1 MRPWSIRAAQ
11 LAGIAVL
18 AVSCSSEGPT
28 APERVQLA
36 RAFQPLVI
44 GTGPAVR
51 ISEIHYDNAGT
62 DTGES
67 IEISGPAGTDLT
79 GWSVVLYNGN
89 NAAAAV
95 TYGTP
100 RALAGTVPTTCNERG
115 VIVLAYATD
124 GIQNGPNDGVALV
137 DATGSVVELLSYE
150 GVLTA
155 ANGPAAGMT
164 STSIGVSEVGTTPI
178 GQSLQRNPDGSWSGP
193 ITRTFGTCN
202 DGDENPGEA
211 PTVVT
216 VAVAPTTGTVQV
228 GATTALTATALD
240 AADAPIAGVALTWTS
255 SDDAIA
261 TVTASGVVTGVA
273 AGEATI
279 TAAAANGVAGTATVT
294 VTAAPPPPA
303 GVRFSELHYDNFG
316 TDLNEAI
323 EIEGPAGTE
332 LAGWSIVLYN
342 GNGGVVYEPTRLLS
356 GTIPD
361 QCDGRGTRFETYPSN
376 GIQNG
381 SPDGMAL
388 VNAAGVVVEFLSYE
402 GTFAATDGPAAG
414 MTSTDIGALQNSAPV
429 GTSLHRTPANTWAS
443 EPANFGYCYGVTPPP
458 PPNGIT
464 FSGRDG
470 GDPAL
475 PVGFED
481 QLFATLRS
489 GADNAVIPTTFIWS
503 SETPLI
509 ASVDADGV
517 VRALGAGTAILRAVA
532 ADGTEGTYAIATT
545 VATASASAA
554 YAGNTEFGDPT
565 DGDASDEIIIRR
577 AQYTTSFSTA
587 RGIPNW
593 VSYNLEATHFGA
605 EDRCDCFTYDPELPA
620 SGRYTTADYT
630 GAGTVAGYGIDRG
643 HLVRSFDRTS
653 GSFDN
658 ATTFYFSNII
668 PQAADNNQGPWAQFE
683 NHVGDLARLNDRE
696 VYVIA
701 GASGSKG
708 TVKNEGLITIP
719 SVTWKVVVSL
729 PRTGGLASID
739 RWDDAQVLA
748 VLMPND
754 AGIRSVAW
762 QTYQVTVDEVEA
774 ASGFDLLSALRDDIE
789 IAVESGTQP
798 PTAALDG
805 PWTAYAG
812 DPVALSGAAS
822 SDGDGDALTYA
833 WSFGDGATAVGAN
846 ATHTYADAGDY
857 TVQLIVTDV
866 RGLADTVTSVASITP
881 LPTLVGLDRAIALAQ
896 ALVDEGSLKDRNRIA
911 LTVQLETARKHFLRG
926 NLAPVAP
933 NIEASLNVLRSF
945 VRAGRVSEAQ
955 AAPIFEVLARVL
967 DGL

>member
-11 LAGIAVL
+11 LAGIAFL

-28 APERVQLA
+28 APDRLQLTS
-36 RAFQPLVI
+36 AFQPLVI

-51 ISEIHYDNAGT
+51 ISEVHYDNSGT

-79 GWSVVLYNGN
+79 GWSVVLYNGSSPT
-89 NAAAAV
+89 AAV
-95 TYGTP
+95 TYGTA
-100 RALAGTVPTTCNERG
+100 RALTGAIPTTCNQRG
-115 VIVLAYATD
+115 VIVLAYPTD

-137 DATGSVVELLSYE
+137 NAAGTVVELLSYE
-150 GVLTA
+150 GALTA

-164 STSIGVSEVGTTPI
+164 STNIGVSEVGTTPI
-178 GQSLQRNPDGSWSGP
+178 GQSLQRNPDGTWSGP
-193 ITRTFGTCN
+193 IANTFGACN
-202 DGDENPGEA
+202 DGDENPGA
-211 PTVVT
+211 TPTVVT
-216 VAVAPTTGTVQV
+216 VTVAPATATVQI

-240 AADAPIAGVALTWTS
+240 AAAAPIAGVALTWTS
-255 SDDAIA
+255 SADAIA
-261 TVTASGVVTGVA
+261 TVSSSGVVTGVA
-273 AGEATI
+273 VGEATI
-279 TAAAANGVAGTATVT
+279 TAAAANGVSGTATIT
-294 VTAAPPPPA
+294 VEAAPPPPA
-303 GVRFSELHYDNFG
+303 GVRFSEIHYDNFG

-323 EIEGPAGTE
+323 EIDGPAGTD
-332 LAGWSIVLYN
+332 LTGWSIVLYN
-342 GNGGVVYEPTRLLS
+342 GNGGVTYEPTQVLS
-356 GTIPD
+356 GVIAE
-361 QCDGRGTRFETYPSN
+361 QCDGRGTRFVSYPSN

-381 SPDGMAL
+381 APDGMAL
-388 VNAAGVVVEFLSYE
+388 VNAEGAVVEFLSYE
-402 GTFAATDGPAAG
+402 GTVVATNGPAAG
-414 MTSTDIGALQNSAPV
+414 MTSTDIGALQNSDPV

-489 GADNAVIPTTFIWS
+489 GADNAVIPTTFTWS
-503 SETPLI
+503 SETPLL

-517 VRALGAGTAILRAVA
+517 VRALGTGTAILKAVA

-545 VATASASAA
+545 VATASATAV

-577 AQYTTSFSTA
+577 AQYTTSFSAA

-605 EDRCDCFTYDPELPA
+605 QDRCDCFTYDEELPA
-620 SGRYTTADYT
+620 AGRYTTADYT

-653 GSFDN
+653 GSLDN

-683 NHVGDLARLNDRE
+683 NYVGDLARFSDRE

-708 TVKNEGLITIP
+708 TVKNEGRITIP
-719 SVTWKVVVSL
+719 TVTWKVVVSL
-729 PRTGGLASID
+729 PRNGGLASID
-739 RWDDAQVLA
+739 SWDDAQVYA

-754 AGIRSVAW
+754 PGIRNVAW
-762 QTYQVTVDEVEA
+762 QTYQVTVDAVEA

-789 IAVESGTQP
+789 IALESNTQP
-798 PTAALDG
+798 PVAAVDG
-805 PWTAYAG
+805 PWAAYAG
-812 DPVALSGAAS
+812 DPLAMSGAAS
-822 SDGDGDALTYA
+822 TDADGDALTYA
-833 WSFGDGATAVGAN
+833 WSFGDGATATGAS
-846 ATHTYADAGDY
+846 TSHTYAAAGDY
-857 TVQLIVTDV
+857 TVRLIVTDV
-866 RGLADTVTSVASITP
+866 RGLADTVTSTASITL
-881 LPTLVGLDRAIALAQ
+881 LPPAVGIARARTMIDDLAGTALSKGEATSLLAKLNAAEAALARGNTT
-896 ALVDEGSLKDRNRIA
+896 AVEGSLGA
-911 LTVQLETARKHFLRG
+911 LLNEIDALVQSGRLTAAQVDALREILG
-926 NLAPVAP
+926 RTLDNL
-933 NIEASLNVLRSF
+933 
-945 VRAGRVSEAQ
+945 
-955 AAPIFEVLARVL
+955 
-967 DGL
+967 